1 MVKNITF
8 SNNPLFSGPSL
19 KERELVGSL
28 PYKLIPLDQ
37 IEKDPNQP
45 RVNFDEAQL
54 AELTTSIKTYGVI
67 SPILVKPNKN
77 SRFTLIAGERRLR
90 ASMLAGLKSIP
101 AIVDSTDD
109 QTGERTLAIQLV
121 ENLQR
126 SELTPLEKSYAIST
140 LKESNKLSV
149 RDIADKLGISKSS
162 VQRSLDL
169 LDLPDDLLNA
179 LRQGASES
187 KILLLAK
194 IEDPKERANYLN
206 QVDIL
211 TRSDLSQKINKKTG
225 KASKTTLS
233 AEDLRISD
241 EIRRSLGLKIVL
253 TRKSPKSPAG
263 SLKIS
268 FHNDSDLQHVFRKL
282 IS

>member
-19 KERELVGSL
+19 KDREIVNV

-37 IEKDPNQP
+37 IERDPNQP

-77 SRFTLIAGERRLR
+77 SKYTLIAGERRLR
-90 ASMLAGLKSIP
+90 ASTNAGLTSIP
-101 AIVDSTDD
+101 AIIDSTDD

-126 SELTPLEKSYAIST
+126 SELTPLEKAYAIST
-140 LKESNKLSV
+140 LKESNKLSI

-187 KILLLAK
+187 KIMLLAK
-194 IEDPKERANYLN
+194 IEDPKERAQYL
-206 QVDIL
+206 QEVDTL
-211 TRSDLSQKINKKTG
+211 TRSDLSQKLNKKSA
-225 KASKTTLS
+225 KLNKTTLS
-233 AEDLRISD
+233 AEDQRIAD
-241 EIRRSLGLKIVL
+241 EIRRAIGLKIIL
-253 TRKSPKSPAG
+253 SRKSPKSPSG
-263 SLKIS
+263 SVKIS